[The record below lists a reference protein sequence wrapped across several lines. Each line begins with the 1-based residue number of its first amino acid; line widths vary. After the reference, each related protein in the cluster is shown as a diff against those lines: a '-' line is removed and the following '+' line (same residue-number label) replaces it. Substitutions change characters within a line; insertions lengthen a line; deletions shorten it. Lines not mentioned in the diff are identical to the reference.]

1 MEENQTSLSELK
13 EVLKETLE
21 TRGCLG
27 QIKARI
33 RAEIFSALD
42 DQSIPKPELSN
53 ENLILNELIRE
64 YLEYN
69 GYRHALSV
77 FLPESGQPTE
87 KAFPRSFLSSELGV
101 REDARFTQ
109 IPLLYNILFILQQ
122 RRENNAKGAQEDREL
137 DTQGPVQEIEG

>member
-1 MEENQTSLSELK
+1 MMEENQTSLSELK
-13 EVLKETLE
+13 EVLKDTLE
-21 TRGCLG
+21 SRGALG

-77 FLPESGQPTE
+77 FLPESGQPLE
-87 KAFPRSFLSSELGV
+87 KPFPRSFISSELGV
-101 REDARFTQ
+101 RDDAQFTQ
-109 IPLLYNILFILQQ
+109 VPLLYNILLILQQ
-122 RRENNAKGAQEDREL
+122 RREKSLKGAHETPKGNVL
-137 DTQGPVQEIEG
+137 DAQGT